1 MLLSPMDSFFLVAA
15 GLTLNAPNFSEEY
28 LGVSY
33 LEWLTNSI
41 IATFLV
47 VGAIVLW
54 ARRAT
59 RSVELVPGPRQNLF
73 EAIIEAL
80 HDMLEGIVGKHMV
93 TRVFSLLATLFLFIL
108 IGNWFGLLPGVG
120 SIGWGHPGP
129 EGHGFEVTVP
139 LLRPTTADLNMTLGM
154 SAVFMCMW
162 LYWTISE
169 IGVGGFLKHN
179 FGVKGGL
186 KGLMALF
193 LAPIFFFV
201 GIVEIIS
208 ILFRPVS
215 LSLRL
220 FGNIYAGETL
230 LSTMITLGNTLGF
243 PAWVAYVSSV
253 IIPIPFYFLELLVG
267 VLQAFVFTLLCAV
280 YIQLSTSHDEEEEEH

>member
-1 MLLSPMDSFFLVAA
+1 MDSFFLIAA

-28 LGVSY
+28 LGVGY
-33 LEWLTNSI
+33 LEWLTNSL

-47 VGAIVLW
+47 VGAIVFW
-54 ARRAT
+54 ARQAT
-59 RSVELVPGPRQNLF
+59 RSVELVPGPTQNLF
-73 EAIIEAL
+73 EAIIEVL
-80 HDMLEGIVGKHMV
+80 HDTLEEIVGKHMV
-93 TRVFSLLATLFLFIL
+93 TRAFSLLATLFLFIL
-108 IGNWFGLLPGVG
+108 IANWFGLLPGVG

-139 LLRPTTADLNMTLGM
+139 LLRPTTADLNMTFGM
-154 SAVFMCMW
+154 ATVFMCFW

-169 IGVGGFLKHN
+169 VGVGGFLNHT

-193 LAPIFFFV
+193 LFPIFFFV
-201 GIVEIIS
+201 GIIEVIS

-220 FGNIYAGETL
+220 FGNIYAGENL
-230 LSTMITLGNTLGF
+230 LSTMITLGTSFGF
-243 PAWVAYVSSV
+243 PGWVAYASSV
-253 IIPIPFYFLELLVG
+253 LLPIPFYFLELLVG
-267 VLQAFVFTLLCAV
+267 LLQAFVFTLLCAV
-280 YIQLSTSHDEEEEEH
+280 YIQLSTSHDEEEEH